1 MLSPGEANTIGFF
14 NGTLKLKIILTLRF
28 NDAHSLT
35 GP

>member
-1 MLSPGEANTIGFF
+1 MLPPREASTIGFF
-14 NGTLKLKIILTLRF
+14 NATLKFKISLTLRF